1 MKIKSYDDILIVECN
16 RQKYSKRFKHIKG
29 KWIDINGKNQFAVAK
44 EFEKDFQKV
53 VDEIN
58 SEEKQ
63 INKYNNNIS
72 LKVKEEYYKSFNC
85 KPENFGFGE
94 LELSKDDGDR
104 SIGSLS
110 SSSYGSSSSDG
121 FPSPETPGKEKDDDD
136 DDDDEEDEEDEEDDL
151 EYVMDKLSELE
162 KRIEKLERKK

>member
-16 RQKYSKRFKHIKG
+16 RQKYSKRFNHIKG
-29 KWIDINGKNQFAVAK
+29 KWIDINGKSQFAVSK
-44 EFEKDFQKV
+44 EFEKEFQEI

-63 INKYNNNIS
+63 VNKYNNNIA

-94 LELSKDDGDR
+94 LELSKDDDGDR

-121 FPSPETPGKEKDDDD
+121 FPSPETPGKEKDEDDDD
-136 DDDDEEDEEDEEDDL
+136 DDDDEEEEEDDF
-151 EYVMDKLSELE
+151 EYVMDKLNELE